1 MVYLFSLLTISA
13 FLLGQ
18 RISKKLRSNL
28 LNPFLIALI
37 LIILVIEIGK
47 VPYQS
52 YYQGNFPLN
61 NLLGVSV
68 IALAFSSSI
77 RVPS

>member
-52 YYQGNFPLN
+52 Y
-61 NLLGVSV
+61 
-68 IALAFSSSI
+68 
-77 RVPS
+77 